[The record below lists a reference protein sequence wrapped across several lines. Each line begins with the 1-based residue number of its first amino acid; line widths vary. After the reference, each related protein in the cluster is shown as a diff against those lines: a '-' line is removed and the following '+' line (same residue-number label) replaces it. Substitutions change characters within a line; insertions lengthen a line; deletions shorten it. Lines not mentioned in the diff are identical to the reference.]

1 MLKDNFMQRIK
12 DPLGSLYMSSLHTH
26 LGWFRSISD
35 GISLIHLDWN
45 QTGWEEPDRPDNV
58 SRETN
63 RQLQAYFNKQL
74 YKFTLPLSPIRK
86 TSTSQHWLDT
96 ISKVPY
102 ATTISYAELAN
113 LAGKSNAARAAG
125 TACANN
131 PIPIIYPC
139 HRIIRT
145 DGTLGNYGGGSD
157 LHPTH
162 SANIARKATLL
173 HLENKGTVR
182 LA

>member
-1 MLKDNFMQRIK
+1 MQRLQHS
-12 DPLGSLYMSSLHTH
+12 LGPLYMSSLQTH
-26 LGWFRSISD
+26 LGWFRPISD
-35 GISLIHLDWN
+35 GLSLIRLDWN

-74 YKFTLPLSPIRK
+74 YKFVLPLAPIIK
-86 TSTSQHWLDT
+86 TNASQHWLDT
-96 ISKVPY
+96 ISIIPY
-102 ATTISYAELAN
+102 ATTITYAELAN
-113 LAGKSNAARAAG
+113 LAGKPGAARTAG

-131 PIPIIYPC
+131 QIPIIYPC
-139 HRIIRT
+139 HRVIRT
-145 DGTLGNYGGGSD
+145 DGTPGNYGGGSD

-173 HLENKGTVR
+173 HLENKRTVH

>member
-1 MLKDNFMQRIK
+1 
-12 DPLGSLYMSSLHTH
+12 MSSLHTH
-26 LGWFRSISD
+26 LGWFRPISD
-35 GISLIHLDWN
+35 GTSLIHLEWN
-45 QTGWEEPDRPDNV
+45 QTGWAESDRPDHV

-63 RQLQAYFNKQL
+63 RQLQAYFSKQL
-74 YKFTLPLSPIRK
+74 YKFALPLAPVRN
-86 TSTSQHWLDT
+86 TSASQHWLDT
-96 ISKVPY
+96 ILQIPY
-102 ATTISYAELAN
+102 ATTITYAELAN
-113 LAGKSNAARAAG
+113 LAGKPNAARAAG

-157 LHPTH
+157 LQPTH

-173 HLENKGTVR
+173 HLETKEPFI
-182 LA
+182 